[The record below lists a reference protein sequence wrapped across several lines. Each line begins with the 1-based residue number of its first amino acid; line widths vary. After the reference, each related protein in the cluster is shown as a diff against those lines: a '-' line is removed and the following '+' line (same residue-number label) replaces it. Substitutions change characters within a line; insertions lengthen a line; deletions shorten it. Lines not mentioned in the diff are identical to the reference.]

1 MSATRKAIV
10 FLALTFA
17 LSWGVT
23 IGGWALGAQR
33 ASLAAFVTLVLMM
46 AGPAIA
52 AFTCAMLFEKGRR
65 IDALGLRFTFNI
77 WWLYAWLIPFA
88 LAGIS
93 TAATVL
99 FGGRHLAD
107 PAQQILIMSE
117 GHVPPEK
124 MGQLRALAP
133 ILDLILPVQILLGSV
148 INAIAL
154 TFTEELGWRG
164 YLYDLWRRFG
174 FWRCALTTGFIWGV
188 WHAPAIYL
196 YGLNYPD
203 NRLIGIPIFIAFCM
217 LTAPIMTL
225 VRDRGGATWAA
236 GTTHG
241 TINALGGVTMI
252 VINDASF
259 PWAGIV
265 GIGGFVALVLGVF
278 AVALARPNPL
288 ASRGAAA

>member
-1 MSATRKAIV
+1 MSITRKAIV
-10 FLALTFA
+10 FLTLTFA

-23 IGGWALGAQR
+23 IGGWALGAARDQ
-33 ASLAAFVTLVLMM
+33 LAAFLTLVLMM

-52 AFTCAMLFEKGRR
+52 AFACALMFEKGRR

-88 LAGIS
+88 LAGIAI
-93 TAATVL
+93 AATL
-99 FGGRHLAD
+99 LIGGRHLAD
-107 PAQQILIMSE
+107 PGQQIIALSQ
-117 GHVPPEK
+117 GHVPEAK
-124 MGQLRALAP
+124 MAQLRALAP
-133 ILDLILPVQILLGSV
+133 SLALILPVQIVIGSI
-148 INAIAL
+148 INAFVL

-174 FWRCALTTGFIWGV
+174 FWRTALPSGFIWGV

-203 NRLIGIPIFIAFCM
+203 NRLIGIPIFVVFCM

-225 VRDRGGATWAA
+225 VRDRGRATWAP
-236 GTTHG
+236 GITHG
-241 TINALGGVTMI
+241 TLNALGGVTAI
-252 VINDASF
+252 VINDAHF

-265 GIGGFVALVLGVF
+265 GIGGFVALALGVF
-278 AVALARPNPL
+278 AVALGRPNL
-288 ASRGAAA
+288 APRSAAA